1 MPFKENVKLS
11 PYHLLIF
18 SGMQVVK
25 IIPLEI
31 FTEVSVF
38 GDTGFF
44 GKCGNVSVLF
54 GHKDFL

>member
-11 PYHLLIF
+11 PYPLLIF
-18 SGMQVVK
+18 SGIQVVK

-31 FTEVSVF
+31 FTDVSVF

-44 GKCGNVSVLF
+44 
-54 GHKDFL
+54 